1 MREGWMGF
9 ALAPRA
15 GTGRPVARA
24 RAPGEV
30 AAMRLSLRQSP
41 VRILFLA
48 FAAALLAGPAALAGA
63 SAKPGLPRFASLAAE
78 KVYLRQGPAYES
90 RILWIYRRKRLPVKI
105 LASYDV
111 WRRVEMPDGAI
122 GWVHSAMLS
131 GTRTVVVTG
140 AGKVPIRRDTDPASK
155 ILALAERGVIA
166 KLEACQASACE
177 IDADG
182 TEGWIDKKNI
192 WGGR

>member
-1 MREGWMGF
+1 MRSI
-9 ALAPRA
+9 
-15 GTGRPVARA
+15 
-24 RAPGEV
+24 
-30 AAMRLSLRQSP
+30 SLRQSP
-41 VRILFLA
+41 FRILFLA
-48 FAAALLAGPAALAGA
+48 FAATLLAGPAALAGA
-63 SAKPGLPRFASLAAE
+63 AAKPDLPRFASLATG

-111 WRRVEMPDGAI
+111 WRRIEMPDGAI

-131 GTRTVVVTG
+131 GIRTVVVTG
-140 AGKVPIRRDTDPASK
+140 AGQVPIRREANPRSK

-166 KLEACQASACE
+166 KLETCQASACE

-192 WGGR
+192 WGGSIER